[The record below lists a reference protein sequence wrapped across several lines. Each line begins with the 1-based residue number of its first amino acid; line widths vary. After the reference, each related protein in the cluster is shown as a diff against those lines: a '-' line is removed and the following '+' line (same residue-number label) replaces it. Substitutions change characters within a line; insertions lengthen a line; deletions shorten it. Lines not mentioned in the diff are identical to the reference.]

1 MQEKTFDQASV
12 KSQEMEMLP
21 QKPKKIL
28 EETKNQDEEEPT
40 ITNDKTMQG
49 YFLLK

>member
-12 KSQEMEMLP
+12 KSQDMEML
-21 QKPKKIL
+21 QHTPKKIF

-40 ITNDKTMQG
+40 ITKDKWKQG
-49 YFLLK
+49 YFLLE